1 MKGKRKAVAPA
12 EGRKGNEKVC
22 WCCDGSV
29 DGWFTGVCCDLLIR
43 VLRFLRRSKRRW
55 LLKQQT
61 KHHLETGSAVTESPL
76 GGSFYVN
83 TQSNVWKGF
92 TLKYSLEPLEGANSS
107 DTIPVKVSA
116 VVDTTP
122 LDDVAVGDS
131 TVSNQV
137 LLTVDSGVT
146 TETTTHSA
154 QITVSASEANWAT
167 LHPADTYSATMT
179 FTVTAN

>member
-1 MKGKRKAVAPA
+1 LHLPKEEKEMKKFVGVVMALLMVGSLVFAANPPDQSVEISTTIEETLALEITNKASFG
-12 EGRKGNEKVC
+12 E
-22 WCCDGSV
+22 
-29 DGWFTGVCCDLLIR
+29 
-43 VLRFLRRSKRRW
+43 
-55 LLKQQT
+55 
-61 KHHLETGSAVTESPL
+61 GSAVTESPL